1 MKNWLGYLAIA
12 AAATLAAPV
21 ARAQS
26 GTPITFGLIAEQS
39 GPLGFYGME
48 TTRAAEI
55 AVAEINKAGGLLGH
69 PVKLIT
75 RDSKTTVTEAVRQAR
90 DLLYT
95 ENVDFLF
102 HSINSGE
109 CVAVGDIAKQANKI
123 AFSNCANEDF
133 TGKDG
138 GPTLFRV
145 PNITARTQAYAAVAY
160 MRDHMP
166 GNGKRVYTIAHDF
179 AFGRETVDL
188 VHKRLMELDPTTK
201 FVGEA
206 WPKMSEASYASYITA
221 MIDAKPDVVFYS
233 WAFGIPFWQQSASY
247 KLPEKFA
254 LISSYW
260 GGSDDLA
267 TLPKD
272 AIPVGAVMGGF
283 PWYAINDP
291 ANTAFVQAYQDAYK
305 KPPFTAAYMEYIT
318 MQVFRAA
325 VAKAGSLDNAA
336 LIHALEGL
344 SVNTVVGPVTIRNFD
359 HQGTT
364 PLWTG
369 RAAWDD
375 KRGIGVLTDIV
386 KLPTAAFLP
395 TEEEVRKSRAQ

>member
-75 RDSKTTVTEAVRQAR
+75 R

>member
-1 MKNWLGYLAIA
+1 MKTWLGYLAV
-12 AAATLAAPV
+12 V
-21 ARAQS
+21 ASSVLGAQGALAQS

-55 AVAEINKAGGLLGH
+55 AVAQINASGGLLGH
-69 PVKLIT
+69 PVKLIA

-109 CVAVGDIAKQANKI
+109 CVAVGNIAKQANKI

-145 PNITARTQAYAAVAY
+145 PNITARTQGYAAVAY
-160 MRDHMP
+160 VRDHMP

-179 AFGRETVDL
+179 AFGRETVDM
-188 VHKRLMELDPTTK
+188 VHKRLMELDPTTQ

-254 LISSYW
+254 LVSSYW

-267 TLPKD
+267 TLPKE

-283 PWYAINDP
+283 PWYAIDDP
-291 ANTAFVQAYQDAYK
+291 ANAAFVQAYQDAYK

-318 MQVFRAA
+318 MQMFRAA

-336 LIHALEGL
+336 LIRALEGL

-369 RAAWDD
+369 RAAWDE
-375 KRGIGVLTDIV
+375 KRGIGVLADIV